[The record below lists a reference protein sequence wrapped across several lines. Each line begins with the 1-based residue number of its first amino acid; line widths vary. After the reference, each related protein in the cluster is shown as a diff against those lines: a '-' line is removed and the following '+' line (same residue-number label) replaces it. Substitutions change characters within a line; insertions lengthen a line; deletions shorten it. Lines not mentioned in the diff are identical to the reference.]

1 MKAVFIHDH
10 NFVYSDST
18 KLYYDGSGGAFD
30 ENLWKRYLAIF
41 DTLKVVGRQID
52 SLPNS
57 LVVSSTKYVEF
68 ELIKGA
74 HGFKSTVKNKK
85 AIKSKLKT
93 IIEQTDFVII
103 RLPSRLGSWAFDI
116 CKELNKKYV
125 LEIVGDPFDAYWSH
139 GSLLGKLI
147 APIEMYRL
155 KWITKNAKNAIY
167 VTSEMLQKTYPCLN
181 NSIGISNVRLKETVK
196 EDSVIEFYNVDNKV
210 FKIGLIG
217 SFHIKYKGHIEAINA
232 IKDLKS
238 KGYSNIVLY
247 LVGTGD
253 PNWVDDLI
261 KENNLTSEIKVLG
274 ALLSGNEGV
283 LPFLDELDLYI
294 HPSKQE
300 GLPRVIIEAMSRGKV
315 CLGSNVGGTEELL
328 EKQFIHTAGNWK
340 ELSSQ
345 IERVLKMTNESKIEI
360 ALNNLS
366 VAQGY
371 LEGILQ
377 KNRIKFIKRICHE
390 SN

>member
-30 ENLWKRYLAIF
+30 KNLWERYLAIF
-41 DTLKVVGRQID
+41 DTLTVVGRQID

-57 LVVSSTKYVEF
+57 LVVSSTENVKF
-68 ELIKGA
+68 DLIKGA
-74 HGFKSTVKNKK
+74 HGFIDTVKNNQS
-85 AIKSKLKT
+85 IKSKLKT
-93 IIEQTDFVII
+93 IIEQADFVII

-155 KWITKNAKNAIY
+155 KRITKNAKNAIF

-181 NSIGISNVRLKETVK
+181 NTIGISNVRLKETVEK
-196 EDSVIEFYNVDNKV
+196 ESVSEFYNKENKV

-232 IKDLKS
+232 IKDLKN
-238 KGYSNIVLY
+238 KGYSNIELY
-247 LVGTGD
+247 LVGTGN
-253 PNWVDDLI
+253 PNWVEDLI
-261 KENNLTSEIKVLG
+261 NENGLTNQIKIVG

-283 LPFLDELDLYI
+283 FPFIDELDLYI

-315 CLGSNVGGTEELL
+315 CLGSNVGGTQELL
-328 EKQFIHTAGNWK
+328 AKQFIHSPGDWK
-340 ELSSQ
+340 NLSRQ
-345 IERVLKMTNESKIEI
+345 IEVILKMSKEEKIEV
-360 ALNNLS
+360 ALNNLN

-371 LEGILQ
+371 LENILQ
-377 KNRIKFIKRICHE
+377 KNRIEFIKRINHE